1 MGTRKGSV
9 RDADLWNRMVNDKFG
24 GVQPIL
30 SEGESLIAARKLYRH
45 AFGKAFPGKVEL
57 TKGNRY
63 TWVRRGVLYVN
74 PDKRE
79 GHTRGLRSIIHDLS
93 HYAHSRLNPKD
104 APHSIRQAR
113 LEARLA
119 KFALDRGWHEGGLS
133 KPKPE
138 PVEAANWSIASAV
151 EAAAGI
157 KPAEPVQ
164 PVEAKPAKAKPDRVA
179 ERYRKMAAR
188 RDRWKA
194 AAERST
200 RLLAKAEAEVRTYER
215 RHRDRLGL

>member
-1 MGTRKGSV
+1 
-9 RDADLWNRMVNDKFG
+9 MVNSKFG

-30 SEGESLIAARKLYRH
+30 SPEESLVAARKLYRH
-45 AFGKAFPGKVEL
+45 AFGKAFPGEVKL
-57 TKGNRY
+57 TTGNRY
-63 TWVRRGVLYVN
+63 TWVRRGVLSVN

-93 HYAHSRLNPKD
+93 HFAHSRLNPRD

-113 LEARLA
+113 LEAKLA
-119 KFALDRGWHEGGLS
+119 KFALERGWHEGGLA

-138 PVEAANWSIASAV
+138 PIQSSDKI
-151 EAAAGI
+151 GQL
-157 KPAEPVQ
+157 PEP
-164 PVEAKPAKAKPDRVA
+164 PPAKAKPDRVA
-179 ERYRKMAAR
+179 ERYRKMVAR

-194 AAERST
+194 AAERAT

-215 RHRDRLGL
+215 RHRDRLGI

>member
-1 MGTRKGSV
+1 
-9 RDADLWNRMVNDKFG
+9 MVNSKFN

-30 SEGESLIAARKLYRH
+30 SPEESLVAARKLYRH
-45 AFGKAFPGKVEL
+45 AFGKAFPGEVKL
-57 TKGNRY
+57 TTGNRY
-63 TWVRRGVLYVN
+63 TWVRRGVLSVN

-119 KFALDRGWHEGGLS
+119 KFALERGWHEGGLA
-133 KPKPE
+133 KPKPVPVQPE
-138 PVEAANWSIASAV
+138 PVEAPV
-151 EAAAGI
+151 EVVQ
-157 KPAEPVQ
+157 PVA

-179 ERYRKMAAR
+179 ERYRKMVAR

-194 AAERST
+194 AAERAT
-200 RLLAKAEAEVRTYER
+200 RLFAKAEAEVRTYER
-215 RHRDRLGL
+215 RHRERLGI

>member
-1 MGTRKGSV
+1 MVTRKGTV
-9 RDADLWNRMVNDKFG
+9 RDADVWNRMVNSKFG

-30 SEGESLIAARKLYRH
+30 SDDESLVAARKLYRH

-57 TKGNRY
+57 TKGNRF

-93 HYAHSRLNPKD
+93 HYAHSRLHPRD

-119 KFALDRGWHEGGLS
+119 KFALVRGWHEGGLA

-138 PVEAANWSIASAV
+138 PVD
-151 EAAAGI
+151 
-157 KPAEPVQ
+157 Q
-164 PVEAKPAKAKPDRVA
+164 PVEAPVAFEPDGDGVQIEPAFVAKLAKAKPDRVA
-179 ERYRKMAAR
+179 ERYRKMVAR
-188 RDRWKA
+188 RDRWAA
-194 AAERST
+194 AAERAT
-200 RLLAKAEAEVRTYER
+200 RLLAKAEAEVRTYGR
-215 RHRDRLGL
+215 RHRDRLGIA